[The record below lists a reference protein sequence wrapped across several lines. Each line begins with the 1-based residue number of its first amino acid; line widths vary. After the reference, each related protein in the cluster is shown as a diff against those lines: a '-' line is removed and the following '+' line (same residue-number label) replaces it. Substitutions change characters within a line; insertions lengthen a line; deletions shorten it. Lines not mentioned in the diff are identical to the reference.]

1 MSKQQQSNPYQ
12 QDLSWIPSPEEQ
24 ERINCYYATQLAQ
37 EQLRNGTARAQVITY
52 YLKQASPREDIER
65 RMLEGK
71 IRLMEAQQQAQ
82 QNNMQMLDMIEL
94 ALSSLSQYRGEEPQN
109 EDFY

>member
-1 MSKQQQSNPYQ
+1 MSKQRSSNQHQ

-82 QNNMQMLDMIEL
+82 ENNMQMLDMIEQ
-94 ALSSLSQYRGEEPQN
+94 ALSSLSQYRGEEQMN
-109 EDFY
+109 EDIY

>member
-1 MSKQQQSNPYQ
+1 MNKQQQSNPNQ
-12 QDLSWIPSPEEQ
+12 QDMSWIPSPEEQ

-94 ALSSLSQYRGEEPQN
+94 ALSSLSQYRGEGPPN
-109 EDFY
+109 EDVY